1 MPDSIAST
9 AFPIVENLV
18 SEQYHV
24 RIAKDALVFS
34 AAHFITFA
42 GNICERLHGH
52 NYKVAAEVH
61 GPLDE
66 NQYVVDFIAVRDALQ
81 AIVATLDHHVL
92 LPTDHPRIKVVAE
105 DSSVEVTFEERRWV
119 FPRGDCVLLPVANTT
134 AELLAR
140 FIGGKLLD
148 ALEKKTGVRPR
159 HVKVAVD
166 ECEGQWGVWEARDE

>member
-1 MPDSIAST
+1 M
-9 AFPIVENLV
+9 

-24 RIAKDALVFS
+24 RIAKEALVFS

-42 GNICERLHGH
+42 GDICERLHGH

-81 AIVATLDHHVL
+81 AIVATLDHHML
-92 LPTDHPRIKVVAE
+92 LPTDHPRIRVAAG
-105 DSSVEVTFEERRWV
+105 DGSVEVTFEDRRWV

-140 FIGGKLLD
+140 YIGRQPLD
-148 ALEKKTGVRPR
+148 ELQNKTGLRPR
-159 HVKVAVD
+159 QLKVAVD
-166 ECEGQWGVWEARDE
+166 ECDGQWGVWEAQDE

>member
-1 MPDSIAST
+1 MT
-9 AFPIVENLV
+9 EK
-18 SEQYHV
+18 YHV
-24 RIAKDALVFS
+24 RIVKEALVFS

-81 AIVATLDHHVL
+81 KIVAELDHHML
-92 LPTDHPRIKVVAE
+92 LPTDHPQIKVTAGE
-105 DSSVEVTFEERRWV
+105 QQVEVTFEDRHWS
-119 FPRGDCVLLPVANTT
+119 FPRQDCILLPVANTT

-140 FIGGKLLD
+140 FIGRRLQADLFARTGARPQKLL
-148 ALEKKTGVRPR
+148 
-159 HVKVAVD
+159 VAVD
-166 ECEGQWGVWEARDE
+166 ECEGQWGVWESDETC

>member
-1 MPDSIAST
+1 MHSAVT
-9 AFPIVENLV
+9 EKF
-18 SEQYHV
+18 HV
-24 RIAKDALVFS
+24 RIVKEALVFS

-81 AIVATLDHHVL
+81 KIVAELDHHML
-92 LPTDHPRIKVVAE
+92 LPTDHPQIKVSAGERQV
-105 DSSVEVTFEERRWV
+105 DVTFEDRRWS
-119 FPRGDCVLLPVANTT
+119 FPREDCILLPVANTT

-140 FIGGKLLD
+140 YIGRRLQADLFQTTSVRPQKLL
-148 ALEKKTGVRPR
+148 
-159 HVKVAVD
+159 VAVD
-166 ECEGQWGVWEARDE
+166 ECEGQWGVWEADETC